1 MVRWPLG
8 VRTGGMDVDSTWES
22 GFQWA
27 LWRGHR
33 GAGGGGGLGT
43 KNHGLEHL
51 EPEICF
57 F

>member
-1 MVRWPLG
+1 
-8 VRTGGMDVDSTWES
+8 MDLTWES

-57 F
+57 FLIIILCSG